1 MQHTDKILKAI
12 YSFPYPNTH
21 KADVSAKLGKDATLT
36 QFSDGSIMLKL
47 YDTVVFRRSMSTS
60 YVDHGGYKTATT
72 MRWVLSMLD
81 ALKLPAV
88 GSTAN
93 GRFVVNG
100 VDVDGL
106 TQVAE

>member
-1 MQHTDKILKAI
+1 MQHASKILKAI
-12 YSFPYPNTH
+12 NDFPYPNTH
-21 KADVSAKLGKDATLT
+21 KGDVSAKLGRNATLT
-36 QFSDGSIMLKL
+36 QFSDGSILLKL

-60 YVDHGGYKTATT
+60 YVDHGGYKTPTT

-88 GSTAN
+88 GSTTK

-106 TQVAE
+106 TKVAE